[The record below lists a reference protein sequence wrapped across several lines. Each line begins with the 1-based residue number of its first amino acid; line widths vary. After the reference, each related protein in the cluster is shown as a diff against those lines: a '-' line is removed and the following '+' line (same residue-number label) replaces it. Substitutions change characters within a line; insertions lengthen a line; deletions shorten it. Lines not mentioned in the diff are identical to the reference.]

1 MIDQRNAYAG
11 ISGLRKS
18 SISPTRSITGA
29 LSTYITPSN
38 KERIE
43 QSLQER
49 CNRTLEELHKLK
61 KE

>member
-29 LSTYITPSN
+29 LSTYITASN

-43 QSLQER
+43 QSLQE
-49 CNRTLEELHKLK
+49 
-61 KE
+61 